1 MTVIVGMSNI
11 KIIILTKPIGYPKQE
26 KQSTCVRTPQS
37 CQNYL
42 ATQDCSNALKHHI
55 YTSVKDR
62 YNKRESM
69 HCQVCM
75 HASAFVQV
83 YCVKDKDF
91 RIQNIETVNPH
102 QFIVLGSETV

>member
-1 MTVIVGMSNI
+1 
-11 KIIILTKPIGYPKQE
+11 
-26 KQSTCVRTPQS
+26 
-37 CQNYL
+37 
-42 ATQDCSNALKHHI
+42 
-55 YTSVKDR
+55 
-62 YNKRESM
+62 M